1 MNGALGFV
9 SFTLG
14 AAIASTVWKAFEKG
28 DAPDMR
34 GTLKRGVRVWLT
46 MRRAAAAAQA
56 ELEAFEA
63 DSQRESG
70 ASTQALEP
78 RRRIMVTR
86 QD

>member
-1 MNGALGFV
+1 MNGALRFA
-9 SFTLG
+9 SFALG
-14 AAIASTVWKAFEKG
+14 AAIASTVWKAVEEG
-28 DAPDMR
+28 SAPDVR
-34 GTLKRGVRVWLT
+34 GAAKRGVRVWLT
-46 MRRAAAAAQA
+46 MRSAAAAAQA

-63 DSQRESG
+63 DTQRESE